1 MSIAYVAL
9 GSNLGDKEQNIR
21 RALELMEQHGVRVR
35 KVSPLLTT
43 EPYGDGPAGIPQRC
57 C

>member
-43 EPYGDGPAGIPQRC
+43 EPYGQNPVPINYGGE
-57 C
+57 

>member
-21 RALELMEQHGVRVR
+21 RALELMEGVLAEGVAP
-35 KVSPLLTT
+35 SYYGTLW
-43 EPYGDGPAGIPQRC
+43 GDGPAGIPQRC